1 MELRVEFVEADEF
14 SSHEFSCFSHSPC
27 FVFKSSMDAKVGASL
42 INIIASLLSGLGTS
56 ELLFQECGMKKFR
69 VMFFLYVCPILA
81 FYSLPVDGMECFGF
95 FQQQERVVEDG
106 TFRETPKEL
115 RGNPFP
121 VVTPESQ
128 GVSAAALDRVGDLI
142 SGFVD
147 AEEIVGAELLIIKN
161 RRTVMHEV
169 YGLDAPKVGQA
180 LVKNTIFSIRSMT
193 KPLAGAM
200 AQILID
206 EGVLKLSDPV
216 SMYLESFDNDLSRD
230 ITIEHL
236 LTHRS
241 GLPMKSAGRLWSDY
255 SCYQNIGEV
264 ADYWGAYGP
273 QLFPPGERYHYA
285 DANVDSLGA
294 LIAQAVGESAEGM
307 IERRLFR
314 TLGMSDSITLLQKDD
329 VRMARVAG
337 KNAGGR
343 GRWRQFWQWNGS
355 PYFSFPMFAQGF
367 YSTPVD
373 YARFMQMVMD
383 GGMANGKRILS
394 KSAVARMLTPVS
406 KTTMPTGFAGLSASY
421 GQLMQLYE
429 KSGKVVAFGHSG
441 SDATYAWAWPD
452 QELMVLYFTQSRGS
466 ITMSRMEAVIDSLL
480 ARPIQMEGN

>member
-1 MELRVEFVEADEF
+1 
-14 SSHEFSCFSHSPC
+14 
-27 FVFKSSMDAKVGASL
+27 
-42 INIIASLLSGLGTS
+42 
-56 ELLFQECGMKKFR
+56 MKITI
-69 VMFFLYVCPILA
+69 VLFFLYVIPILA
-81 FYSLPVDGMECFGF
+81 CIPGPVDAKECLGF
-95 FQQQERVVEDG
+95 SQQQDRVVENDISL
-106 TFRETPKEL
+106 EIPDEPN
-115 RGNPFP
+115 GNPFP
-121 VVTPESQ
+121 DATPESQ
-128 GVSAAALDRVGDLI
+128 GVSAGALDRLAELVT
-142 SGFVD
+142 GFVD

-169 YGLDAPKVGQA
+169 FGLDAPKGDHA

-216 SMYLESFDNDLSRD
+216 SKYLESFNNDRSRN

-255 SCYQNIGEV
+255 SSYKHIGEV
-264 ADYWGAYGP
+264 ADYWGEYGP
-273 QLFPPGERYHYA
+273 QLFTPGERYHYA
-285 DANVDSLGA
+285 DANVDTLGA
-294 LIAQAVGESAEGM
+294 IIEQAVGESAEGM

-314 TLGMSDSITLLQKDD
+314 TLGMSDSITLLREGD
-329 VRMARVAG
+329 VRLARVAG
-337 KNAGGR
+337 MNAGGR
-343 GRWRQFWQWNGS
+343 GRWMQFWRWQGT

-383 GGMANGKRILS
+383 GGMAKGKRILS
-394 KSAVARMLTPVS
+394 RAAIARMLTPAS
-406 KTTMPTGFAGLSASY
+406 RTTMPTGFAGLGASY
-421 GQLMQLYE
+421 GQLMQVYE
-429 KSGKVVAFGHSG
+429 KEGKVVAFGHSG

-480 ARPIQMEGN
+480 ARPIQMEKD

>member
-1 MELRVEFVEADEF
+1 MMLLKSHLASSISDVGTRELSFQR
-14 SSHEFSCFSHSPC
+14 
-27 FVFKSSMDAKVGASL
+27 FKMK
-42 INIIASLLSGLGTS
+42 ITI
-56 ELLFQECGMKKFR
+56 LLF
-69 VMFFLYVCPILA
+69 FLNVIPILA
-81 FYSLPVDGMECFGF
+81 CIEEPIDAKECLGTL
-95 FQQQERVVEDG
+95 QQQEIVGENG
-106 TFRETPKEL
+106 TSQKLSNEPN
-115 RGNPFP
+115 GNPFP
-121 VVTPESQ
+121 KATPESQ
-128 GVSAAALDRVGDLI
+128 GISSGVLDRLAELV

-161 RRTVMHEV
+161 QRTVMHEV
-169 YGLDAPKVGQA
+169 FGLDAPKGDRA

-216 SMYLESFDNDLSRD
+216 SKYLESFNNDRSRD

-255 SCYQNIGEV
+255 SSYKHIREV
-264 ADYWGAYGP
+264 ADYWGEHGP
-273 QLFPPGERYHYA
+273 QLFTPGEQYHYA
-285 DANVDSLGA
+285 DANVDTLGA
-294 LIAQAVGESAEGM
+294 VIEQAVGESTEGI

-314 TLGMSDSITLLQKDD
+314 TLGMNDSITLLSKGD
-329 VRMARVAG
+329 VRVARVAG

-343 GRWRQFWQWNGS
+343 GRWRQFWRWQGT

-367 YSTPVD
+367 YSTTID
-373 YARFMQMVMD
+373 YARFLQMVMD
-383 GGMANGKRILS
+383 GGVTNGKRILS
-394 KSAVARMLTPVS
+394 KAAIARMLTPVS
-406 KTTMPTGFAGLSASY
+406 QTTMPTGFAGLGASY

-429 KSGKVVAFGHSG
+429 KEGKVVAFGHSG
-441 SDATYAWAWPD
+441 SDATYAWAWPE

-466 ITMSRMEAVIDSLL
+466 VTMSRMEAVIDSLL
-480 ARPIQMEGN
+480 ARPIQMEED